1 MSVLI
6 SNKKHINIS
15 YLLNYMLYNTNVTL
29 TYKNF
34 PDDET
39 DTIYRK
45 EMIKAFDLDT
55 FDLDMINN
63 KVETLYKRLVFD
75 DTMKQ
80 RLQENAGRM
89 LSNDLVMGFMI
100 CFSYDQFEETH
111 EYICKSLKLSESILH
126 L

>member
-45 EMIKAFDLDT
+45 EMVKAFDLDT

-100 CFSYDQFEETH
+100 CFSYDQFDETH

>member
-45 EMIKAFDLDT
+45 EMIKVFDLDT

-111 EYICKSLKLSESILH
+111 DYICKSLKLSESILH

>member
-1 MSVLI
+1 
-6 SNKKHINIS
+6 
-15 YLLNYMLYNTNVTL
+15 MLYNTNVTL

-45 EMIKAFDLDT
+45 EMIKVFDLDT

-111 EYICKSLKLSESILH
+111 DYICKSLKLSESILH